1 MLLQNQK
8 SAAKNFAAADLEIGT
23 KITVLTCD

>member
-1 MLLQNQK
+1 LQNQK